1 MDSLLYDWEIFENN
15 NEFFM
20 ISENYTKNHA
30 HANIVVYIKEIE
42 SIYEQVFIFITKKI
56 ILTFE

>member
-1 MDSLLYDWEIFENN
+1 MT
-15 NEFFM
+15 
-20 ISENYTKNHA
+20 SENYTKNHDD
-30 HANIVVYIKEIE
+30 ANITVYIKEIE